1 MDNLTSL
8 QSHVLAYFLS
18 HGGRDFSMVGRWWPH
33 AELALVMGD
42 KIRIAVRPFGKAAQG
57 AAATVA
63 EALSEHMLACGGF
76 STKPQKFGGTMHQFQ
91 PAAFRAALDAIE
103 AESVVLKLAATG
115 GATFW
120 EQAFA
125 ALAQQET
132 GQ

>member
-1 MDNLTSL
+1 MDNLTPL
-8 QSHVLAYFLS
+8 QAHVLAYFLS

-42 KIRIAVRPFGKAAQG
+42 KMRIAVRPFGKAAQD
-57 AAATVA
+57 AATPVA
-63 EALSEHMLACGGF
+63 EALSEHMLARGGF
-76 STKPQKFGGTMHQFQ
+76 STKEQKFGGTMHQFQ
-91 PAAFRAALDAIE
+91 PEEFRAALDAIE
-103 AESVVLKLAATG
+103 AESAVLKLAATG

-125 ALAQQET
+125 GLVEQET